1 MRPVTAC
8 SLVVLILAGAAPA
21 QDQSRHAQDASPQK
35 QQPAPPRAAPPLSQ
49 EDAELVKEL
58 AVLEQMELLKNL
70 ELFEKEHESPRTEP
84 QGQP

>member
-1 MRPVTAC
+1 MRTVTAC
-8 SLVVLILAGAAPA
+8 SLAALLMSGAARA
-21 QDQSRHAQDASPQK
+21 QDTSRNAQDASSQK
-35 QQPAPPRAAPPLSQ
+35 QQPAPPRAAPPLSH

-70 ELFEKEHESPRTEP
+70 ELFEKEQEVPRTEP

>member
-1 MRPVTAC
+1 MRRVTAW
-8 SLVVLILAGAAPA
+8 SLAALLASGAARA
-21 QDQSRHAQDASPQK
+21 QDSSGRAQDASGQQQQAPQ
-35 QQPAPPRAAPPLSQ
+35 PRSTPPLSQ

-70 ELFEKEHESPRTEP
+70 ELFEKEKEGPRTEP